1 MEPGEIDPVK
11 YGAMWQRVNDYE
23 RRFEVI
29 DKKLDK
35 MEGQIEELLALAN
48 KGRGGFWAGMTIASS
63 LGAIG
68 GWVVSHIKG

>member
-11 YGAMWQRVNDYE
+11 YGALWQRVQDYE
-23 RRFEVI
+23 RRFEGM

-35 MEGQIEELLALAN
+35 MEQQIEQLLELAN
-48 KGRGGFWAGMTIASS
+48 KSKGGFWVGVTIAST

-68 GWVVSHIKG
+68 GWVASHFKG